1 MKIETTP
8 IPDNLKLRGRPLK
21 YPFDKLNPGQRIVMK
36 VEKDAK
42 KERQMIVQACYQY
55 KKTNRL
61 RWVTASLIEGDS
73 IVLYRVS

>member
-1 MKIETTP
+1 MKVESTL

-36 VEKDAK
+36 IMKDAK
-42 KERQMIVQACYQY
+42 KERQRLVQACYQY
-55 KKTNRL
+55 KKSNSL